1 MLRSNQPTN
10 QSSRVASRRGISL
23 VIAQALILAMTLL
36 IVATQLQVIGQLK
49 LTRTEKDYEHALQA
63 AEAGANLYLSQL
75 AVNPS
80 IAAIPDMSVQAFRQ
94 AVKNGT
100 ITVTRYPAGSEQGYY
115 VGHVGTRGVSV
126 TVVSYGWS
134 HGVARKVK
142 LSARVV
148 SIFDSSTVYALNPS
162 LTAGGLPDASN
173 GNYSWRFSGSARV
186 VGACGSLG
194 RIDYSGNNDFYDGP
208 IYLVGPHARFFNG
221 VAPVVIQSGP
231 DVPDGHSGTGTLA
244 SPAVQINPR
253 SVHIPTADEAAN
265 TASGST
271 LGVEYFRSNNN
282 NATGLRYL
290 VKHKTT
296 GAIRELNDPTKPYTV
311 MSGTDYALDGEFS
324 PGPSALSAAG
334 MTANENYYALRAY
347 PGNYFF
353 DRINQQTSNVLV
365 LRSYS
370 DSERVSLGFGS
381 APVNPNP
388 GMSEAQN
395 IRFWIGHRSGG
406 GDPATGF
413 SYQSY
418 MEYTRYASRFRVYVA
433 SSGGVSVSGTNQ
445 NPPPPFRVNLL
456 VYNKTPAGDQYGS
469 TTFNS
474 GTYLYGSMIGWQVS
488 QGGSTTTEKELSE
501 ATLEDV
507 LSYEVTDWREIE

>member
-1 MLRSNQPTN
+1 MYRPTN
-10 QSSRVASRRGISL
+10 QSSYAGRRGISL

-36 IVATQLQVIGQLK
+36 VAATQFQVIGQLK
-49 LTRTEKDYEHALQA
+49 LSRTEKDYEHALQA
-63 AEAGANLYLSQL
+63 AEAGANFFLSQL

-80 IAAIPDMSVQAFRQ
+80 LTPIVDMSAQAFRQ
-94 AVKNGT
+94 AVKNGSV
-100 ITVTRYPAGSEQGYY
+100 TVTRYPAGSEQGYY
-115 VGHVGTRGVSV
+115 AGYVGTRGVTV
-126 TVVSYGWS
+126 TIVSYGWS
-134 HGVARKVK
+134 HGVVRKVK

-162 LTAGGLPDASN
+162 LTSGGLPDASN

-186 VGACGSLG
+186 VGASGSLG
-194 RIDYSGNNDFYDGP
+194 RIDYSTNNAFYDGP
-208 IYLVGPHARFFNG
+208 IYLVGPYARFYNG
-221 VAPVVIQSGP
+221 IAPTVTQSGP
-231 DVPDGHSGTGTLA
+231 NVPDGHTGTGTLA
-244 SPAVQINPR
+244 NPPIQVNPR

-265 TASGST
+265 TASGSN
-271 LGVEYFRSNNN
+271 LGVEYFRSHNN

-311 MSGTDYALDGEFS
+311 MTGTDYALDGEFS
-324 PGPSALSAAG
+324 PSPSTLNALG
-334 MTANENYYALRAY
+334 MTGNEVYYALRAY

-353 DRINQQTSNVLV
+353 DRINQQTSDVLV
-365 LRSYS
+365 LRSYA
-370 DSERVSLGFGS
+370 DSERASLGFS
-381 APVNPNP
+381 SQPANPNP
-388 GMSEAQN
+388 GLADAQN
-395 IRFWIGHRSGG
+395 IRFWIGHRSSGS
-406 GDPATGF
+406 DPATGF
-413 SYQSY
+413 SYQNY

-456 VYNKTPAGDQYGS
+456 VYNKTASGVQYGS

-507 LSYEVTDWREIE
+507 LSYEITDWREIE